1 MRACDQ
7 RGFTLPEV
15 LLTMAI
21 IGIGLAAVLATIP
34 YGAFAVQDG
43 RQLST
48 ATFLAD
54 QRLEQARYVPWR
66 GTPANDCLG
75 ISAAATAAPSVPAG
89 ATCVYGAVAVGA
101 GGALPWFADEGATA
115 IAGFPGSSRQV
126 RITDCGAGLG
136 CTGVVD
142 SALRLVAVTVTYTPL
157 ALTGPAGGAG
167 PAPKTTTVN
176 MLISQR

>member
-7 RGFTLPEV
+7 CGFTLPEV
-15 LLTMAI
+15 LLTMAV

-34 YGAFAVQDG
+34 FGAFAVQDG

-54 QRLEQARYVPWR
+54 QKLEQARNVPWR

-75 ISAAATAAPSVPAG
+75 LSAPTTAAPTVPAG
-89 ATCVYGAVAVGA
+89 ATCAYGVVTVGA
-101 GGALPWFADEGATA
+101 GGTLPWFADEGAAA
-115 IAGFPGSSRQV
+115 IPGFPGYSRQV
-126 RITDCGAGLG
+126 RITDCAAGCAGAAD
-136 CTGVVD
+136 T
-142 SALRLVAVTVTYTPL
+142 ALRLVAVTVTYTPL
-157 ALTGPAGGAG
+157 ALTTPAGGAP
-167 PAPKTTTVN
+167 PAPKATTIN